1 MRRGGEVKMSSI
13 SSSISLF
20 VLVEC
25 DPFTSHR
32 DPKGVYK
39 VELVQEKS
47 LLHCACAAVQLV
59 RDYAPFVEENI
70 DKSTLRVFSHDGSE
84 IKIATHVD
92 PQHLEMGLFQ
102 GRVDDFPENIT
113 LQWKV

>member
-1 MRRGGEVKMSSI
+1 MSSLG
-13 SSSISLF
+13 SNISLF

-25 DPFTSHR
+25 DSYSSHR

-39 VELVQEKS
+39 VELVEEKS

-59 RDYAPFVEENI
+59 KDYAPFVDENL
-70 DKSTLRVFSHDGSE
+70 DKTNIRVFSHDGNE
-84 IKIATHVD
+84 IRISTFVD

-102 GRVDDFPENIT
+102 GRAEDFPENIT
-113 LQWKV
+113 LQ

>member
-1 MRRGGEVKMSSI
+1 MSSLG
-13 SSSISLF
+13 SNISLF

-25 DPFTSHR
+25 DPYSSHR

-39 VELVQEKS
+39 VELVEEKS

-59 RDYAPFVEENI
+59 KDYAPFVEENI
-70 DKSTLRVFSHDGSE
+70 DKATLRVFSDDGSE
-84 IKIATHVD
+84 IKIATFVD

-102 GRVDDFPENIT
+102 GRADDFPESIT
-113 LQWKV
+113 VQ